1 MRKPLYAALALTF
14 AVALGAGLPLRAFNE
29 QIDYDSINKIKQQG
43 LVESNS
49 KVMEVLSYLTDVGGQ
64 RVTGSPA
71 IEQASRWSMKQMQDW
86 GLTGVAMEPWTTDAS
101 GGNNGFPRGW
111 TNEKFYLAQVEPQPF
126 AIVGTPTAWTPG
138 TNGLV
143 RGSAMMVTENTLEEL
158 KAKYTGKLKGAW
170 VMRAPAPDVAAYWTA
185 PAKRFSKDEL
195 DAMESPARTEFGVV
209 NPAAAARAGGAGRGG
224 APAAPTP
231 GVTPCTA
238 GRGAGGATPNP
249 CDAFFKAEGITGV
262 LSTAPRGHGIY
273 TVGGASRTADPAT
286 MYAQVAITAEHYGR
300 IARTLAKNVPV
311 TLEAD
316 IKNTYNAN
324 PPMFNVVGEIK
335 GTDKAD
341 EIVML
346 GGHLDSWHASTGAA
360 DNAAGVAA
368 MMDAMR
374 ILKQSGVK
382 LRRTVRVGLWTGEEQ
397 GLLGSAQYVKAHFG
411 TPPPRGGGPGAA
423 AAPAPAAPAPAAAP
437 AAAPARG
444 GRGAAPA
451 APASP
456 AGPWTAPPAGVNV
469 LPEWN
474 KLAAY
479 FNIDNGTGAIRG
491 IYTQQNQA
499 VAPIFREWMEPFK
512 AIGMT
517 HINPGNTGGTDHQS
531 YDAVGL
537 PGFQFIQDEVEYN
550 TLTHHTNLDAYERIQ
565 PEDMRR
571 NATIAAAFAF
581 LAANRDEKLPHKA
594 ATPLPGGGRGGM

>member
-1 MRKPLYAALALTF
+1 MRKPLYAALAVTF
-14 AVALGAGLPLRAFNE
+14 VVALSAGLPLRAFNE
-29 QIDYDSINKIKQQG
+29 SIDYDAINKIKTQG

-49 KVMEVLSYLTDVGGQ
+49 KVMELVSYLTDVGGQ
-64 RVTGSPA
+64 RLTGSPA
-71 IEQASRWSMKQMQDW
+71 IEQASQWAMKQMQDW
-86 GLTGVAMEPWTTDAS
+86 GLTGVAMEPWTTDAT

-111 TNEKFYLAQVEPQPF
+111 TNEKFYLAQVAPQPF

-170 VMRAPAPDVAAYWTA
+170 LLRAPAPDVAAYWTA

-195 DAMESPARTEFGVV
+195 DAMESPARAEFGVA
-209 NPAAAARAGGAGRGG
+209 NPNAAGRAGGAAAGRGG
-224 APAAPTP
+224 AAAAPTP
-231 GVTPCTA
+231 GVTPCAA
-238 GRGAGGATPNP
+238 GRGGAGGAATPNP
-249 CDAFFKAEGITGV
+249 CDAFFKAEGIAGI

-273 TVGGASRTADPAT
+273 TIGGASRTADPAT
-286 MYAQVAITAEHYGR
+286 MYSQVAITAEHYGR

-311 TLEAD
+311 TIEAD
-316 IKNTYNAN
+316 IKNTYTAN

-341 EIVML
+341 EIVLL
-346 GGHLDSWHASTGAA
+346 GGHIDSWHASTGAA

-374 ILKQSGVK
+374 ILKQTGVK
-382 LRRTVRVGLWTGEEQ
+382 LRRTVRIGLWTGEEQ

-411 TPPPRGGGPGAA
+411 SPAPRGGGAGARAGAPGA
-423 AAPAPAAPAPAAAP
+423 
-437 AAAPARG
+437 
-444 GRGAAPA
+444 
-451 APASP
+451 P
-456 AGPWTAPPAGVNV
+456 AGPVVPPTL
-469 LPEWN
+469 LPDAA
-474 KLAAY
+474 KFAAY

-491 IYTQQNQA
+491 IYLQQNQA

-512 AIGMT
+512 SIGMT
-517 HINPGNTGGTDHQS
+517 HVNAGNTTGTDHQS
-531 YDAVGL
+531 FDAVGL
-537 PGFQFIQDEVEYN
+537 PGFQFIQDEVEYM

-581 LAANRDEKLPHKA
+581 FAANRDEKLPHKP
-594 ATPLPGGGRGGM
+594 ATSLPGGGRGGH